1 MIEKGR
7 VLLKA
12 EGSASKLWYVPPG
25 KYLEG
30 DETLEM
36 AVSRG
41 FKDDTGCACAVRD
54 LAYVI
59 ESFRGA
65 GERELGIYF
74 MVSSPTLHAAEKPG
88 RGLALVPLEEMIG
101 VDMKPSVL
109 GGKVFADERR
119 GSRGAATY
127 LVNYL
132 DEP

>member
-1 MIEKGR
+1 LIEKGR
-7 VLLKA
+7 ILLKA
-12 EGSASKLWYVPPG
+12 EKSGPRLWYVLPG

-41 FKDDTGCACAVRD
+41 FKDDTGFMCAVRD

-59 ESFRGA
+59 ESFTGDE
-65 GERELGIYF
+65 ERELGIYF
-74 MVSSPTLHAAEKPG
+74 VVASPSLRVPQKLGHGVAFVSLD
-88 RGLALVPLEEMIG
+88 EMIG
-101 VDMKPSVL
+101 MDVKPSVL

-127 LVNYL
+127 LVNNL